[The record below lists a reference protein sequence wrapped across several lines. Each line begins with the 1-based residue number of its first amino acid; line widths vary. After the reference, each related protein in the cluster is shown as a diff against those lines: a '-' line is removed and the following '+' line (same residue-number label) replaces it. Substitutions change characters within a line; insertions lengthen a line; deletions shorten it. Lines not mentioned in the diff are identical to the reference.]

1 MSYITF
7 AVIAAMLLAS
17 SLAYTSP
24 YTAVIVS
31 FTKGNYDPA
40 IVGAAGGRIIEEFK
54 NMEMLYAIV
63 PPRAFASLL
72 QDPAIEFVEHDGQ
85 FGIAEASTS
94 EYSESWALED
104 IGAEPAHSSN
114 HTGRGVKIAILD
126 TGVDYKHPELAPNYK
141 GGYDFI
147 NMDSDPM
154 DDNGH
159 GTHVAGIIAAA
170 KDGKGIVGV
179 APDAEIYAI
188 KVSDQK
194 GKGSFSGLVEGINWS
209 IENDMD
215 VVTMSI
221 TGSDGSKA
229 LKKAVESAYN
239 EHGLV
244 LVAAVGNGNGEVLYP
259 AAYDEVIG
267 VGSVNKDNTL
277 SSFSL
282 TGSEVEL
289 VTPGSGIKSTAIG
302 GKYRLSSGTS
312 MATPFVTGA
321 IALLLGSDEKAWSST
336 GLVDGDGTWTNDEIR
351 EVLRGTAKDLGD
363 VGKDDLFGYGLLN
376 LDFPDSGPSIT
387 AASLGEETEHSP
399 LVLKLAWF
407 AFKISLQLMT

>member
-7 AVIAAMLLAS
+7 AVTAAMLLAS
-17 SLAYTSP
+17 SLANTSP

-72 QDPAIEFVEHDGQ
+72 QDPAIEFVEHAGQ
-85 FGIAEASTS
+85 F
-94 EYSESWALED
+94 
-104 IGAEPAHSSN
+104 
-114 HTGRGVKIAILD
+114 
-126 TGVDYKHPELAPNYK
+126 
-141 GGYDFI
+141 
-147 NMDSDPM
+147 
-154 DDNGH
+154 
-159 GTHVAGIIAAA
+159 
-170 KDGKGIVGV
+170 GV

-194 GKGSFSGLVEGINWS
+194 GKGLFSGIVEGINWS

-244 LVAAVGNGNGEVLYP
+244 LVAAVGNGNGDVLYP
-259 AAYDEVIG
+259 AADDVAVG
-267 VGSVNKDNTL
+267 VGCGTKDNTL
-277 SSFSL
+277 ASL
-282 TGSEVEL
+282 
-289 VTPGSGIKSTAIG
+289 
-302 GKYRLSSGTS
+302 SGTRS
-312 MATPFVTGA
+312 
-321 IALLLGSDEKAWSST
+321 
-336 GLVDGDGTWTNDEIR
+336 
-351 EVLRGTAKDLGD
+351 
-363 VGKDDLFGYGLLN
+363 
-376 LDFPDSGPSIT
+376 
-387 AASLGEETEHSP
+387 
-399 LVLKLAWF
+399 
-407 AFKISLQLMT
+407 QLERV